1 MANTINQVD
10 VLTMLHNQMGHR
22 VAPGGT
28 DDDLKRYVQEGFN
41 YCWRYYKWT
50 FSLNTAVVAANGILP
65 VDFDLDGYRKF
76 SGVTEVNLQDTIVTG
91 STGSAVKWDT
101 ATSRH
106 ILTPPVACTVAYQT
120 MPPTLGTDAA
130 GAAPF
135 PSAMVVAEAAVIY
148 SKLAENPTRADVT
161 QEWDML
167 HSHLDRLVGRA
178 DINKVRSPQNYLTRA
193 GTFTGDV
200 GA

>member
-10 VLTMLHNQMGHR
+10 VLTVLHNQMGHR

-28 DDDLKRYVQEGFN
+28 DEDLKRYVQEGFN

-50 FSLNTAVVAANGILP
+50 FSLKTATIAADGILP
-65 VDFDLDGYRKF
+65 EDFDLDGYRVF
-76 SGVTEVNLQDTIVTG
+76 NGVAEVNLEDTIAG
-91 STGSAVKWDT
+91 ASGSAIKWND
-101 ATSRH
+101 ATSRY
-106 ILTPPVACTVAYQT
+106 ILEPAVACTLAYQK

-148 SKLAENPTRADVT
+148 SKLADNPTRADIT

-178 DINKVRSPQNYLTRA
+178 DTNKVRSPQNYLSVR

-200 GA
+200 GN